1 MVQRAVPT
9 RRTRSSHRAHAR
21 AEIHRLSRDLNVSYC
36 NKKMA
41 GLTFGCCNSP
51 AFRWFLMELHRDG
64 RFRGCNTFSWEW
76 NYGEA
81 EQQLLRWD
89 KTLVVTFVRE
99 PIFHVLSQISH
110 HYLRKRV
117 DSVAHHL
124 SGERKHRKVYDSHDM
139 QARRRAL
146 ALGESDGRRSETHR
160 RAARAGTD
168 ARQRLAL
175 ARALSP
181 SQPARLR
188 RADRALGAEL
198 LPARALARCI
208 RQKQA
213 RGYTHDGGDVA
224 AGGGRIACRLSPLH
238 HHRAGASAS

>member
-1 MVQRAVPT
+1 
-9 RRTRSSHRAHAR
+9 
-21 AEIHRLSRDLNVSYC
+21 
-36 NKKMA
+36 MA
-41 GLTFGCCNSP
+41 GLTFGCCNTP

-76 NYGEA
+76 DYGEA

-117 DSVAHHL
+117 QSVAHHL

-146 ALGESDGRRSETHR
+146 ARRESAIGVAAIASTRGSRRCGCSAT
-160 RAARAGTD
+160 ARS
-168 ARQRLAL
+168 
-175 ARALSP
+175 LS
-181 SQPARLR
+181 
-188 RADRALGAEL
+188 
-198 LPARALARCI
+198 RALASS
-208 RQKQA
+208 A
-213 RGYTHDGGDVA
+213 R
-224 AGGGRIACRLSPLH
+224 
-238 HHRAGASAS
+238 ASSSG